1 MNTEVDIDIIQN
13 QIQNCEDIVNNID
26 TIVPKLYKIR
36 QQALSQKNY
45 ANDVIGLLLNS
56 MSGVDNSKV
65 INILPTISFDNDVNT
80 NNLTTSFVKTSNTV
94 DSRKIIH
101 SLFKFKHDLGT
112 SKHFTTEQ
120 IGAELNRTQGS
131 NLIDVKNFTNGMNK
145 LLELDATTGLA
156 ASNTNL
162 NLDKLLLEPYNSNN
176 IDYNITL
183 SGTSVVSNTTSGS
196 LEDNRIIVGFG
207 LN

>member
-1 MNTEVDIDIIQN
+1 MNTEVNIDIIQS

-26 TIVPKLYKIR
+26 SIVPKLYKIR

-56 MSGVDNSKV
+56 MSGVDNDKV
-65 INILPTISFDNDVNT
+65 IKILSSISFDSDVNT
-80 NNLTTSFVKTSNTV
+80 NNLTNSFDKNLNTK

-120 IGAELNRTQGS
+120 ISNDTHRLKGL

-156 ASNTNL
+156 ANATNL
-162 NLDKLLLEPYNSNN
+162 NLDKLLLEPHTT
-176 IDYNITL
+176 IDDNYDSAL
-183 SGTSVVSNTTSGS
+183 SGTIFVSNTTSVS
-196 LEDNRIIVGFG
+196 LTSNTIVGFG